1 MTENS
6 KESQKAQEKK
16 NVFSKIKE
24 TIDDKEEQLEILGT
38 FIRLGVMVWAGF
50 IISLNYVSFPGLSK
64 DGGPKDIT
72 FIASVF
78 TGCLATFS
86 VDVGKKKK
94 EGKDGSKPSAA
105 IPTQILRIDIG
116 STAAG
121 DRDLASR
128 GSRVIHVHSDF
139 QTLRF
144 KLPDTGIY
152 FENFEFGICVLP
164 STILIFYFCCD

>member
-6 KESQKAQEKK
+6 KESQKTPQKK

-94 EGKDGSKPSAA
+94 EGKDGSKSPSAL
-105 IPTQILRIDIG
+105 PTQILRIEQAPIKIVTE
-116 STAAG
+116 STSKK
-121 DRDLASR
+121 D
-128 GSRVIHVHSDF
+128 V
-139 QTLRF
+139 
-144 KLPDTGIY
+144 
-152 FENFEFGICVLP
+152 
-164 STILIFYFCCD
+164 

>member
-6 KESQKAQEKK
+6 KESQKTPQKK

-94 EGKDGSKPSAA
+94 ESKEGSKPSAA
-105 IPTQILRIDIG
+105 IPTQILRIEQAPIKIVTE
-116 STAAG
+116 STSKK
-121 DRDLASR
+121 D
-128 GSRVIHVHSDF
+128 V
-139 QTLRF
+139 
-144 KLPDTGIY
+144 
-152 FENFEFGICVLP
+152 
-164 STILIFYFCCD
+164 